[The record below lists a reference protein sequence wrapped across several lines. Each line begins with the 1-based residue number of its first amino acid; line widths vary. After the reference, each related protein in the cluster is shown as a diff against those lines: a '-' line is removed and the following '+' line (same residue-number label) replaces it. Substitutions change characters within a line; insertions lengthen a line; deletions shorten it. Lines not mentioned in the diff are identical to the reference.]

1 MEKTEQDWKIR
12 QTDAIHS
19 EYFGVINSVSVF
31 EENIETICERC
42 QSMRSPT
49 TTGKTGKSD

>member
-1 MEKTEQDWKIR
+1 MEQDWKIR
-12 QTDAIHS
+12 QTNAIHS
-19 EYFGVINSVSVF
+19 EYFGVIDSISVF
-31 EENIETICERC
+31 EENIETIYERC